1 MRSRGGKGLL
11 VLVLAACFALAS
23 ASAALATTYYVDS
36 VGGNDSWDGTSPS
49 AAWQNLTKV
58 NTVTFAPGDQILL
71 KAGSVWNGQH
81 LWPKGSGTDG
91 NPIIV
96 DTYDTGA
103 EPLINCDFVHAGAV
117 YLYNQEYW
125 EISNLELTNWTTGDA
140 DDQNGV
146 RVIGEDVGVLNHIH
160 LKDLDIHDVNGAL
173 SSRSIRDKAKTTGGI
188 LFDALGSTRTSFNDV
203 LIEGCYIHFVDR
215 TGIKFWS
222 NWSRYKGAT
231 WEPHTNVVIRSNVL
245 DDIGGDGIVPC
256 MTQAP
261 LVEHNV
267 ASYCNN
273 RANSPNVAMWGWD
286 IEDAVFQCNEAYLTQ
301 TTEDGQGFD
310 IDDYQYRTVIQ
321 YNYSHDNVGGF
332 MLVCNSRFGF
342 NTDSAIRYNI
352 SQHDHNKLF
361 RWSGYD
367 MTGHKVY
374 NNTFYVAEGDAD
386 IILEHNGGSGADAQ
400 YLNNIFHI
408 TNPDA
413 FYDLEGEAKTS
424 VLFDYNVFYGVHPT
438 GEPGNPGEPN
448 DAHKIIDSPPGS
460 LLPQLM
466 VDPGSGGIGRDS
478 VDGYKLAAG
487 SPAIDSGM
495 EVPGN
500 GGLDYWGNSVP
511 ANGTTDRGAHE
522 YGGGGPQP
530 PVADFSGNPTSGNAP
545 LTVLFTDL
553 TSNNPTSW
561 DWTFGDTGTDTV
573 QNPSHDYTSAGSYTV
588 SLTAY
593 NSVGQDTETKN
604 NYISVTEGQPPAAD
618 FVGSPTSG
626 NAPLTVL
633 FTDLTSNNPTSWD
646 WTFGDTGT
654 DTVQNPSHD
663 YTSAGDYTV
672 SLTAYNAY
680 GQDTDTKVDYISVT
694 AGQPPVAEFVGSPLS
709 GNAPLDVDFTD
720 QSTNSPTS
728 WDWDFGDT
736 GTDTAQNPSHTYTSA
751 GDYTVSLTAYNAHGQ
766 DTETKTDYIT
776 ASGGGG
782 GDYFCTS
789 ATITDGTLASGD
801 HTDTHASDDVYMV
814 VTSVKVGGK
823 QCTIIEYTFETGLGS
838 ASSMS
843 VTSESK
849 VSYVPPPDGQR
860 ERVYVYNYSTSD
872 YDLLG
877 DDWVLGTDTTNVTGV
892 PSPSDYLSAG
902 GQVKVEIRTG
912 DRDNDVFDHS
922 IDLVKITAAP

>member
-1 MRSRGGKGLL
+1 MGGQCSRRLW
-11 VLVLAACFALAS
+11 VFSLALSMCLAFAS
-23 ASAALATTYYVDS
+23 GALATTYYVDS
-36 VGGNDSWDGTSPS
+36 VGGNDSWDGTSPG

-81 LWPKGSGTDG
+81 LWPKGSGADG

-103 EPLINCDFVHAGAV
+103 KPLINCDFVYAGAV
-117 YLYNQEYW
+117 LLYNQEYW
-125 EISNLELTNWTTGDA
+125 EISNLEVTNWTTGDP

-160 LKDLDIHDVNGAL
+160 LKALDIHDVNGAL

-231 WEPHTNVVIRSNVL
+231 WEPHTNVAIRSNVL
-245 DDIGGDGIVPC
+245 GDIGGDGIVPC

-310 IDDYQYRTVIQ
+310 VDDYQYRTVIQ

-400 YLNNIFHI
+400 YLNNIFYI
-408 TNPDA
+408 TNPNA
-413 FYDLEGEAKTS
+413 VYDLEGEAKTG

-448 DAHKIIDSPPGS
+448 DAHKIVDSPPGS
-460 LLPQLM
+460 LLPQLL
-466 VDPGSGGIGRDS
+466 VSPGSGGIGRDS

-495 EVPGN
+495 EVPNN
-500 GGLDYWGNSVP
+500 GGQDYWGNSVP
-511 ANGTTDRGAHE
+511 ANGVTDRGAHE
-522 YGGGGPQP
+522 YGGGPPPP
-530 PVADFSGNPTSGNAP
+530 PVADFSGNPTSGDAP
-545 LTVLFTDL
+545 LNVMFSDL
-553 TSNNPTSW
+553 STNNPTSW
-561 DWTFGDTGTDTV
+561 DWTFGDTGTATA
-573 QNPSHDYTSAGSYTV
+573 QHPSHTYAAGTYTV
-588 SLTAY
+588 SLTVENAGG
-593 NSVGQDTETKN
+593 SDGETKN
-604 NYISVTEGQPPAAD
+604 NYIAANEPQPNPPVAD
-618 FVGSPTSG
+618 FSGSPTSG
-626 NAPLTVL
+626 TAPLEVD
-633 FTDLTSNNPTSWD
+633 FTDLSTGSPTSWD
-646 WTFGDTGT
+646 WTFGDGGT
-654 DTVQNPSHD
+654 DTVQHPSHT
-663 YTSAGDYTV
+663 YAEGTYTV
-672 SLTAYNAY
+672 SLTATNAY
-680 GQDTDTKVDYISVT
+680 G
-694 AGQPPVAEFVGSPLS
+694 E
-709 GNAPLDVDFTD
+709 
-720 QSTNSPTS
+720 
-728 WDWDFGDT
+728 
-736 GTDTAQNPSHTYTSA
+736 
-751 GDYTVSLTAYNAHGQ
+751 

-801 HTDTHASDDVYMV
+801 HTDTHASDDGYMV
-814 VTSVKVGGK
+814 VTSAKVGGK
-823 QCTIIEYTFETGLGS
+823 QCTIVEYTFETGLSS

-849 VSYVPPPDGQR
+849 VSYAPPPSGQR

>member
-1 MRSRGGKGLL
+1 MGGQCSRRLW
-11 VLVLAACFALAS
+11 VFSLALSMCLAFAS
-23 ASAALATTYYVDS
+23 GALATTYYVDS
-36 VGGNDSWDGTSPS
+36 VGGNDSWDGTSPG

-81 LWPKGSGTDG
+81 LWPKGSGADG

-103 EPLINCDFVHAGAV
+103 KPLINCDFVHAGAV
-117 YLYNQEYW
+117 HLYNQEYW
-125 EISNLELTNWTTGDA
+125 EISNLEVTNWTTGDP

-160 LKDLDIHDVNGAL
+160 LKALDIHDVNGAL

-231 WEPHTNVVIRSNVL
+231 WEPHTNVAIRSNVL
-245 DDIGGDGIVPC
+245 GDIGGDGIVPC

-310 IDDYQYRTVIQ
+310 VDDYQYRTVIQ

-400 YLNNIFHI
+400 YLNNIFYI
-408 TNPDA
+408 TNPNA
-413 FYDLEGEAKTS
+413 VYDLEGEAKTG

-448 DAHKIIDSPPGS
+448 DAHKIVDSPPGS
-460 LLPQLM
+460 LLPQLL
-466 VDPGSGGIGRDS
+466 VSPGSGGIGRDS

-495 EVPGN
+495 EVPNN
-500 GGLDYWGNSVP
+500 GGQDYWGNSVP
-511 ANGTTDRGAHE
+511 ANGVTDRGAHE
-522 YGGGGPQP
+522 YGGGPPPP
-530 PVADFSGNPTSGNAP
+530 PVADFSGNPTSGDAP
-545 LTVLFTDL
+545 LNVMFSDL
-553 TSNNPTSW
+553 STNNPTSW
-561 DWTFGDTGTDTV
+561 DWTFGDTGTATA
-573 QNPSHDYTSAGSYTV
+573 QHPSHTYAAGTYTV
-588 SLTAY
+588 SLTVENAGG
-593 NSVGQDTETKN
+593 SDGETKN
-604 NYISVTEGQPPAAD
+604 NYIAANEPQPNPPVAD
-618 FVGSPTSG
+618 FSGSPTSG
-626 NAPLTVL
+626 TAPLEVD
-633 FTDLTSNNPTSWD
+633 FTDLSTGSPTSWD
-646 WTFGDTGT
+646 WTFGDGGT
-654 DTVQNPSHD
+654 DTVQHPSHT
-663 YTSAGDYTV
+663 YAEGTYTV
-672 SLTAYNAY
+672 SLTATNAY
-680 GQDTDTKVDYISVT
+680 G
-694 AGQPPVAEFVGSPLS
+694 E
-709 GNAPLDVDFTD
+709 
-720 QSTNSPTS
+720 
-728 WDWDFGDT
+728 
-736 GTDTAQNPSHTYTSA
+736 
-751 GDYTVSLTAYNAHGQ
+751 

-801 HTDTHASDDVYMV
+801 HTDTHASDDGYMV
-814 VTSVKVGGK
+814 VTSAKVGGK
-823 QCTIIEYTFETGLGS
+823 QCTIVEYTFETGLSS

-849 VSYVPPPDGQR
+849 VSYAPPPSGQR

>member
-1 MRSRGGKGLL
+1 MGGQCSRRLW
-11 VLVLAACFALAS
+11 VFSLALSMCLAFAS
-23 ASAALATTYYVDS
+23 GALATTYYVDS
-36 VGGNDSWDGTSPS
+36 VGGNDSWDGTSPG

-81 LWPKGSGTDG
+81 LWPKGSGADG

-103 EPLINCDFVHAGAV
+103 KPLINCDFVHAGAV
-117 YLYNQEYW
+117 HLYNQEYW
-125 EISNLELTNWTTGDA
+125 EISNLEVTNWTTGDP

-160 LKDLDIHDVNGAL
+160 LKALDIHDVNGAL

-231 WEPHTNVVIRSNVL
+231 WEPHTNVAIRSNVL
-245 DDIGGDGIVPC
+245 GDIGGDGIVPC

-310 IDDYQYRTVIQ
+310 VDDYQYRTVIQ

-400 YLNNIFHI
+400 YLNNIFYI
-408 TNPDA
+408 TNPNA
-413 FYDLEGEAKTS
+413 VYDLEGEAKTG

-448 DAHKIIDSPPGS
+448 DAHKIVDSPPGS
-460 LLPQLM
+460 LLPQLL
-466 VDPGSGGIGRDS
+466 VSPGSGGIGRDS

-495 EVPGN
+495 EVPNN
-500 GGLDYWGNSVP
+500 GGQDYWGNSVP
-511 ANGTTDRGAHE
+511 ANGVTDRGAHE
-522 YGGGGPQP
+522 YGGGPPPP
-530 PVADFSGNPTSGNAP
+530 PVADFSGNPTSGDAP
-545 LTVLFTDL
+545 LNVMFSDL
-553 TSNNPTSW
+553 STNNPTSW
-561 DWTFGDTGTDTV
+561 DWTFGDTGTATA
-573 QNPSHDYTSAGSYTV
+573 QHPSHTYAAGTYTV
-588 SLTAY
+588 SLTVENAGG
-593 NSVGQDTETKN
+593 SDGETKN
-604 NYISVTEGQPPAAD
+604 NYITANEPQPNPPVAD
-618 FVGSPTSG
+618 FSGSPTSG
-626 NAPLTVL
+626 TAPLEVD
-633 FTDLTSNNPTSWD
+633 FTDLSTGSPTSWD
-646 WTFGDTGT
+646 WTFGDGGT
-654 DTVQNPSHD
+654 DTVQHPSHT
-663 YTSAGDYTV
+663 YAEGTYTV
-672 SLTAYNAY
+672 SLTATNAY
-680 GQDTDTKVDYISVT
+680 G
-694 AGQPPVAEFVGSPLS
+694 E
-709 GNAPLDVDFTD
+709 
-720 QSTNSPTS
+720 
-728 WDWDFGDT
+728 
-736 GTDTAQNPSHTYTSA
+736 
-751 GDYTVSLTAYNAHGQ
+751 

-789 ATITDGTLASGD
+789 ATITAGTLASGD
-801 HTDTHASDDVYMV
+801 HTDTHASDDGYMV
-814 VTSVKVGGK
+814 VTSAKVGGK
-823 QCTIIEYTFETGLGS
+823 QCTIVEYTFETGLSS

-849 VSYVPPPDGQR
+849 VSYAPPPSGQR